1 MDYDRKRLHRIPYP
15 CRAIPGRDV
24 AQGYLYA
31 GKRRLQELYLMAQ
44 THGIFQKQEDSRPGH
59 NGRAGG
65 HGSSIHA
72 GISGHSKGAHRV

>member
-1 MDYDRKRLHRIPYP
+1 MDYDRKGFHRISYP
-15 CRAIPGRDV
+15 CRAVPGRNV

-44 THGIFQKQEDSRPGH
+44 AHGIFQKQEDGSPGL

-65 HGSSIHA
+65 HGFSAHA
-72 GISGHSKGAHRV
+72 GFGGHSQGAY